1 MDHDMDKAQNMKL
14 LLCAFEQVSR
24 LKINFHKS
32 ELFCFGE
39 AQDIADQYVKMF
51 GCMSGDFPLK
61 YLEIPIHFRKLSNAD
76 WKKGWGAFRKETQ
89 QLEK

>member
-76 WKKGWGAFRKETQ
+76 WKKG
-89 QLEK
+89 